1 MALARRAE
9 NDPLA
14 ETNSQAKKPNISSGW
29 LSGGTGLRIGSQ
41 RGGLG
46 GLKMKA
52 ARSRTARAG
61 RIKGVKRL

>member
-14 ETNSQAKKPNISSGW
+14 ETNSAKAGDISSGW
-29 LSGGTGLRIGSQ
+29 LSGGTGLRIGGQ
-41 RGGLG
+41 RSGLRV
-46 GLKMKA
+46 KA
-52 ARSRTARAG
+52 ARARSARAG

>member
-14 ETNSQAKKPNISSGW
+14 DTNSAGQKPDISSGW
-29 LSGGTGLRIGSQ
+29 LSGGTGLRIGNQ
-41 RGGLG
+41 RNGLRV
-46 GLKMKA
+46 KA
-52 ARSRTARAG
+52 ARARVARAG